1 MERGGEGRVH
11 LKRNNASEI
20 HSTSPGLGG
29 ESSTCSMTLSK
40 WCGKGGG
47 VVSLCMGPLTKFLGT
62 KKSPNLSMKEVGLH
76 HYTFLGLFMDSTSS
90 ENSNSVDFDT
100 LRGKFFFAIKRL
112 TQFP

>member
-1 MERGGEGRVH
+1 
-11 LKRNNASEI
+11 
-20 HSTSPGLGG
+20 
-29 ESSTCSMTLSK
+29 
-40 WCGKGGG
+40 
-47 VVSLCMGPLTKFLGT
+47 
-62 KKSPNLSMKEVGLH
+62 MKEVGLH